1 MFEDFKA
8 FIMRGSVV
16 DLAVGIV
23 IGASFTAVVSS
34 LVADILTPLVGVF
47 GEVDFSTWT
56 IQIGQATLSPGLFL
70 NAVISFLI
78 LAALMFFFVVRPIAR
93 LHKAEDEEETKDP
106 TPSEVELLIE
116 IRDELRR
123 ASVSA
128 SSEARPGS

>member
-106 TPSEVELLIE
+106 TPSEVEQLIE